1 MGEISKA
8 EFITRQFQ
16 RTHNKRFE
24 NYVLTRIWHGV
35 NSTDVKMI
43 TQQYVIRED
52 GCALLDAYFPQF
64 NIGIEVDEAQHK
76 IKENQKADK
85 QRERDVVQAIGCKIY
100 RVDVT
105 IDIDEI
111 HKQCD
116 DIISIIKNKMN
127 VSEFEPWNI
136 EEDYSP
142 EYYIK
147 KGIISLEDNAAFRRH
162 IDVLKCFGIYYKG
175 SQRGGVEHPINDD
188 VLIWF
193 PKMHARK
200 EWINTMTEDET
211 IIYEENEDPIRNKKS
226 VDIWINQERHTRYVF
241 SYSKDSLGMVLYR
254 FKGVF
259 ELDVPATKS
268 ENRAVWK
275 RTGVNVETI
284 NKVLK
289 GNKI

>member
-35 NSTDVKMI
+35 NSTDVRMI

-76 IKENQKADK
+76 IKENEKADK

-105 IDIDEI
+105 VDIDNI

-116 DIISIIKNKMN
+116 EIINIIKNKMN
-127 VSEFEPWNI
+127 VPEFESWNI
-136 EEDYSP
+136 EKDYSP
-142 EYYIK
+142 ERFIK
-147 KGIISLEDNAAFRRH
+147 KGFISLEDNAAFRKQTDALR
-162 IDVLKCFGIYYKG
+162 CFGIYYKA
-175 SQRGGVEHPINDD
+175 SWTGGENHPIYDD
-188 VLIWF
+188 VFIWF
-193 PKMHARK
+193 PKMYARK
-200 EWINTMTEDET
+200 EWVNILAENET
-211 IIYEENEDPIRNKKS
+211 IIYETNEDPIKNKECIDK
-226 VDIWINQERHTRYVF
+226 WINQERHTRYVF
-241 SYSKDSLGMVLYR
+241 SYAKDSLGMVLYR

-259 ELDVPATKS
+259 ELDVEATKG
-268 ENRAVWK
+268 ENRAAWK
-275 RTGVNVETI
+275 RTDDSVETI

-289 GNKI
+289 GNKV

>member
-1 MGEISKA
+1 MDEISKA
-8 EFITRQFQ
+8 EFITRQFH

-76 IKENQKADK
+76 IKENEKADK

-105 IDIDEI
+105 REIDDI

-116 DIISIIKNKMN
+116 EIVSIIKNKMN

-142 EYYIK
+142 KRFIK
-147 KGIISLEDNAAFRRH
+147 KGSISLEDNAAFRKQT
-162 IDVLKCFGIYYKG
+162 DALKCFGIYYKA
-175 SQRGGVEHPINDD
+175 SWTGGEKHPIYED

-200 EWINTMTEDET
+200 EWINTLTEDET
-211 IIYEENEDPIRNKKS
+211 IIYEENEDQIKNKNS
-226 VDIWINQERHTRYVF
+226 VDIWVNKERHTRYVF

-259 ELDVPATKS
+259 ELDVEATKS

-275 RTGVNVETI
+275 RTGLKVKTI
-284 NKVLK
+284 DKVLK
-289 GNKI
+289 GNMT